1 MRLTFLNRERFF
13 GSKIAPNNKP
23 TSSNMRRWVCSIIH
37 LGLGFTK
44 KVYIVFVLARERET
58 PAGNANRLLA
68 PRQLPRSPFSPFFV
82 SQIRTLFLPLFLL
95 TSDFEALPNS
105 P

>member
-58 PAGNANRLLA
+58 PAGNANR
-68 PRQLPRSPFSPFFV
+68 PHLPYGNFLVPPVFR
-82 SQIRTLFLPLFLL
+82 LFR
-95 TSDFEALPNS
+95 LPNS
-105 P
+105 HAISSDLRFRSVP